1 MFKAAI
7 RDLKHEATLA
17 SQIGVSESLAFA
29 ALACSIG
36 WISFLILPFCDTRLT
51 TERTFST
58 MRMPVILDQGA
69 LTMQPQTSPQ
79 TPIVIYQSA
88 DGSIATEVRLEGETV
103 WLTQK
108 QMAELFGKNIR
119 TVSEHIRNVFKEG
132 ELVESSVIRNFRITA
147 ADGKDYD
154 TAHYNLDV
162 IISVGYRVKSKQG
175 TQFRIWANRVLK
187 DYLVQGYAL
196 NQQRLE
202 AQQEKMA
209 ELKQAI
215 ALSARLIQSQGILA
229 ILEKYSH
236 ALTVLDD
243 YDHQRLQVVGTR
255 TRALPKIAYVEA
267 MQQILLWRQQENLG
281 GLFGNEKD
289 ESFKSSLETIYQT
302 FDGKELYPSIEEKA
316 ANLLYF
322 IVKNHSFTDG
332 NKRIAAAIFVWFLQR
347 HEFLYNAEGEKRI
360 ADNALVAFTLL
371 IAESKPDEREM
382 MVKVIINLI
391 NGKNV

>member
-1 MFKAAI
+1 
-7 RDLKHEATLA
+7 
-17 SQIGVSESLAFA
+17 
-29 ALACSIG
+29 
-36 WISFLILPFCDTRLT
+36 
-51 TERTFST
+51 
-58 MRMPVILDQGA
+58 
-69 LTMQPQTSPQ
+69 MQPQTNPQ
-79 TPIVIYQSA
+79 APVSIYQSA

-108 QMAELFGKNIR
+108 QMAELFDKDIR
-119 TVSEHIRNVFKEG
+119 TINEHVINVFEEG
-132 ELVESSVIRNFRITA
+132 ELEREATIRNFRIVRQE
-147 ADGKDYD
+147 GKRQVEREIE
-154 TAHYNLDV
+154 HYNLDV
-162 IISVGYRVKSKQG
+162 IISVGYRVKSRQG

-187 DYLVQGYAL
+187 NYLVQGYAL

-215 ALSARLIQSQGILA
+215 ALSARLIHNKELSSTESQGILA

-255 TRALPKIAYVEA
+255 TRALPKIAYDEA
-267 MQQILLWRQQENLG
+267 MQQILLWRQQEKLG

-347 HEFLYNAEGEKRI
+347 HDFLYNAEGEKRI

>member
-1 MFKAAI
+1 
-7 RDLKHEATLA
+7 
-17 SQIGVSESLAFA
+17 
-29 ALACSIG
+29 
-36 WISFLILPFCDTRLT
+36 
-51 TERTFST
+51 
-58 MRMPVILDQGA
+58 
-69 LTMQPQTSPQ
+69 MQPQPNSQ
-79 TPIVIYQSA
+79 APIVIYQSA
-88 DGSIATEVRLEGETV
+88 DGSVATEVRLEGETV

-132 ELVESSVIRNFRITA
+132 ELVEPSVIRNFRITA

-162 IISVGYRVKSKQG
+162 IISVGYRVKSSQG

-196 NQQRLE
+196 NQQRLQ

-215 ALSARLIQSQGILA
+215 ALSARLIHNKELSNTESQGILA

-243 YDHQRLQVVGTR
+243 YDHQRLQVVGTH
-255 TRALPKIAYVEA
+255 TRALPKIAYAEA
-267 MQQILLWRQQENLG
+267 MQQILLWRQQEKLG

-289 ESFKSSLETIYQT
+289 DSFKSSLNTIYQT

-347 HEFLYNAEGEKRI
+347 HNFLYNAEGEKRI

>member
-1 MFKAAI
+1 
-7 RDLKHEATLA
+7 
-17 SQIGVSESLAFA
+17 
-29 ALACSIG
+29 
-36 WISFLILPFCDTRLT
+36 
-51 TERTFST
+51 
-58 MRMPVILDQGA
+58 
-69 LTMQPQTSPQ
+69 MQPETDSPI
-79 TPIVIYQSA
+79 PIVIYQTA

-108 QMAELFGKNIR
+108 QMAELFGKNTR
-119 TVSEHIRNVFKEG
+119 TVNEHIGNIFREG
-132 ELVESSVIRNFRITA
+132 ELNESSVIRNFRITA
-147 ADGKDYD
+147 TDGKNYD

-162 IISVGYRVKSKQG
+162 IISVGYRVKSRQG

-196 NQQRLE
+196 NKQRLE
-202 AQQEKMA
+202 AQQEKLA

-215 ALSARLIQSQGILA
+215 ALSSRLIHNKDLSTPESQGILA

-255 TRALPKIAYVEA
+255 TGVQPKISYDEA
-267 MQQILLWRQQENLG
+267 MQQIRLWRSRENLG

-289 ESFKSSLETIYQT
+289 DSFRSSLETIYQT
-302 FDGKELYPSIEEKA
+302 FDGKELYPSIEEKS

-347 HEFLYNAEGEKRI
+347 HDFLYNALGEKRI

-391 NGKNV
+391 NGKNG

>member
-1 MFKAAI
+1 M
-7 RDLKHEATLA
+7 
-17 SQIGVSESLAFA
+17 
-29 ALACSIG
+29 
-36 WISFLILPFCDTRLT
+36 T
-51 TERTFST
+51 TPENTA
-58 MRMPVILDQGA
+58 M
-69 LTMQPQTSPQ
+69 
-79 TPIVIYQSA
+79 PIVIYQSA
-88 DGSIATEVRLEGETV
+88 DGSMTTEVRLEGETV
-103 WLTQK
+103 WLTQR
-108 QMAELFGKNIR
+108 QMGELFVTTPENVLMHLNNIYR
-119 TVSEHIRNVFKEG
+119 EG
-132 ELVESSVIRNFRITA
+132 ELLENPTTKDFLVVQQE
-147 ADGKDYD
+147 GKRQVKR
-154 TAHYNLDV
+154 TLKHYNLDA
-162 IISVGYRVKSKQG
+162 IISVGYRVNSKQG

-202 AQQEKMA
+202 AQQEKLA
-209 ELKQAI
+209 DLKQAI
-215 ALSARLIQSQGILA
+215 ALSSRLIHNKDLSTPESQGILA

-255 TRALPKIAYVEA
+255 TGKQPKISYDEA
-267 MQQILLWRQQENLG
+267 MQQIRLWRGQESLG

-289 ESFKSSLETIYQT
+289 DSFRSSLETIYQT
-302 FDGKELYPSIEEKA
+302 FDGKELYPSIEEKS

-391 NGKNV
+391 NGRNR